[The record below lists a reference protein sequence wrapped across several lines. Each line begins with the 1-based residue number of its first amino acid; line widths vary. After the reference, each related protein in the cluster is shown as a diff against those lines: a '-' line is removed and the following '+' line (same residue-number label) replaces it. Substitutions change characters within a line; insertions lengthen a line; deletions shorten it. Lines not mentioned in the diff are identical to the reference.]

1 MSHNNTKMQY
11 DEVIARLKAMENPV
25 NIAGMA
31 RFGIS
36 STNTL
41 GISVVNLR
49 KIAREIKKDHVLALK
64 LWDSG
69 IHEARILAGFIDD
82 PKLVTE
88 DQLNA
93 WVQDFDSWDVV
104 DQVCSLIYRT
114 SLVMGKIRE
123 WSGSD
128 KEFIKRAAFTLIAE
142 IACHDKQMK
151 DNDFEPLFELI
162 EKASTDE
169 RNYVK
174 KAVNW
179 ALRGIGKRNLAL
191 NKRAIAAAREIKNLD
206 SKSARW
212 IAADALRELT
222 GVAVQDRLAE
232 SQRRNLDY

>member
-1 MSHNNTKMQY
+1 MQY
-11 DEVIARLKAMENPV
+11 EEVIARLKALENPANV
-25 NIAGMA
+25 AGMA

-36 STNTL
+36 SKNTL

-49 KIAREIKKDHVLALK
+49 KIAREIKKDHELALK

-69 IHEARILAGFIDD
+69 IHEARILAGFIED
-82 PKLVTE
+82 PKQVTE
-88 DQLNA
+88 AQLDR
-93 WVQDFDSWDVV
+93 WVKDFDSWDIT

-114 SLVMGKIRE
+114 PFVMDKIKE

-128 KEFIKRAAFTLIAE
+128 AEFVKRAAFTLIAE
-142 IACHDKQMK
+142 LACHDKKMA
-151 DNDFEPLFELI
+151 DSDFEPLFVLI
-162 EKASTDE
+162 KKASTDE

-179 ALRGIGKRNLAL
+179 ALRGIGKRNAVL
-191 NKRAIAAAREIKNLD
+191 NHRAVAVAREIQKLD

-222 GVAVQDRLAE
+222 GEAVQQRLN
-232 SQRRNLDY
+232 R